1 MNNQKKKK
9 NNFNRALSAVL
20 IATDIFAVTGC
31 ISAITKLNREIK
43 VGKNYSYFEN
53 ISKINQLVDYSYKD
67 INKEDVIN
75 VIEKNP
81 YIDDIYKE
89 YVKIVLEYMTNKY
102 PKIDLRIFY
111 ENMLALDIEIV
122 DSFDDGIMVGSYS
135 PDKDTIK
142 LLKGYEYNSKTII
155 HELLHSFYSY
165 FGIDKETGAYFI
177 RYDDNNSIY
186 NEALIE
192 SLACSIVKSINK
204 YQVDTFDSYSL
215 YQSELNYL
223 LSLTDFDYY
232 SILKYGTS
240 ALIDIVKEKYPNV
253 DIDFISKNTYDLYEK
268 SKTENI
274 SNDELRILLNENFK
288 LCLYSIRDSKN
299 DLYGPFINFCKIIDL
314 QYNKELYEEYFNR
327 YNSYLIKNGM
337 DTINIDE
344 LDKRISYEKMAIRK
358 FNEGLNNID
367 KINSEYLYEEFYKV
381 LDNMHINID
390 AKLTGRL
397 LDIYNDYLFCHG
409 YTSDEV
415 VNSKTFNKFMLD
427 YNNIKGFIGVKN
439 DKVYPFIS
447 NNSRTYTIL
456 NEDDSISDIDINNV
470 MYFYNNVNWIDIFMK
485 YSNKE
490 KLEYTDL
497 NEIMNNL
504 VPKVLYNDVPILIN
518 GNLIGNYNIND
529 LAVNYYLDSNND
541 IKYKVTTLY
550 GDILYSDKNL
560 VYNCSW
566 LPFRY
571 FTKYNCFNTN
581 SVELSNLLNDNY
593 IKDYILN
600 HGSVY
605 DEDNMLYD
613 SFIYNKANDK
623 LSYFPRYTLKV
634 IDKDNQEHKFDFNNI
649 KLINYCDDKIFA
661 LELSDELKNT
671 SLIKVFEYYN
681 LIIDNVYEYSYSD
694 SEIHEIVNN
703 YINEFHKG
711 ISNQR
716 YVHL

>member
-31 ISAITKLNREIK
+31 ISAITKLNKEIK
-43 VGKNYSYFEN
+43 FGKNYSYFEN

-89 YVKIVLEYMTNKY
+89 YAKIILEYMTNKY

-111 ENMLALDIEIV
+111 ENMLALNIEIV

-165 FGIDKETGAYFI
+165 FGIDKETGAYYI

-192 SLACSIVKSINK
+192 SLACSIVNSINK

-288 LCLYSIRDSKN
+288 LCLYSIKDSKN
-299 DLYGPFINFCKIIDL
+299 DLYEPFINFCKIIDL

-344 LDKRISYEKMAIRK
+344 LDKRISYEKMVIRN
-358 FNEGLNNID
+358 FYEGLNNID

-381 LDNMHINID
+381 LDNIHINID

-456 NEDDSISDIDINNV
+456 NEDGSISDIDINNV

-504 VPKVLYNDVPILIN
+504 VPKVLYNEVPILIN
-518 GNLIGNYNIND
+518 GNLMGNYNIND
-529 LAVNYYLDSNND
+529 LAVNYYLDSNNN

-550 GDILYSDKNL
+550 GDILYSEDNL
-560 VYNCSW
+560 DYSCSW
-566 LPFRY
+566 LPFRS
-571 FTKYNCFNTN
+571 FIKYNCFNTN

-716 YVHL
+716 

>member
-111 ENMLALDIEIV
+111 ENMLALNIEIV

-367 KINSEYLYEEFYKV
+367 KINNEYLYEEFYKV

-470 MYFYNNVNWIDIFMK
+470 MYFYNSVNWIDIFMK
-485 YSNKE
+485 YSNKK

-529 LAVNYYLDSNND
+529 LAVNYYLDSNNN

-550 GDILYSDKNL
+550 GDILYSEDNL
-560 VYNCSW
+560 DYSCSW
-566 LPFRY
+566 LPFRS
-571 FTKYNCFNTN
+571 FIKYNCFNTN

-716 YVHL
+716 